1 MYSIF
6 PSFLLSDFISFLLF
20 HLYSNSYLTHPL
32 QDLVT
37 KVFQQ
42 MWFTPD
48 SSGNQ
53 EALLQRVEHM
63 TDVVCSLYTFLIY
76 PVIKVGSQSVVPDL
90 LILRL

>member
-63 TDVVCSLYTFLIY
+63 TDVVCSLYIILIY